1 MVLCLG
7 KAKGTDIIMD
17 ILQEGRNVFAVE
29 LEGIK
34 KLQNS
39 LDGAFVTLA
48 ERIHACSGRVVWTGM
63 GKSGHICEKVAA
75 TMASI
80 GIKAYYMHPAEGLHG
95 DLGLLTKHDIV
106 IALSNSG
113 ETDEILGLLPSIQ
126 MIGTKLYSIV
136 GRKNS
141 TLEQYSE
148 ETLVFPEMEEAFLGN
163 LVPSTTTTASL
174 VLGDALAVVVS
185 KMRGFTSKDFA
196 VFHPNGLLGR
206 KLTMKVSDLMKKD
219 EENAIIESGMNVG
232 QAVMEMCKRPIG
244 CVNVVNQEGH
254 YIGIFTDGDLRR
266 LIGSRGAQVMEEC
279 IDNVMT
285 KNPLTIEPD
294 ILVVEAVEKMKR
306 MDRRVSTLAVVED
319 GKIIGTL
326 CVADIAKAGL
336 I

>member
-1 MVLCLG
+1 
-7 KAKGTDIIMD
+7 MD
-17 ILQEGRNVFAVE
+17 ILQEGKKVFEVE
-29 LEGIK
+29 LEGIQ

-39 LDGAFVTLA
+39 LDDKFVTIA
-48 ERIHACSGRVVWTGM
+48 QKIHNCNGRVVWTGM
-63 GKSGHICEKVAA
+63 GKSGHICEKIAA

-95 DLGLLTKHDIV
+95 DLGLLTKNDIV

-113 ETDEILGLLPSIQ
+113 ETDEILRLLPSIK
-126 MIGTKLYSIV
+126 MIGSKLYSIV

-141 TLEQYSE
+141 ALEKYSE
-148 ETLVFPEMEEAFLGN
+148 ETLVFPDMEEAFLGN
-163 LVPSTTTTASL
+163 LVPSTSTTVSL

-185 KMRGFTSKDFA
+185 KMRGFTPQDFA

-206 KLTMKVSDLMKKD
+206 KLTMKVADLMKKD
-219 EENAIIESGMNVG
+219 EENAVIESGMKVE
-232 QAVMEMCKRPIG
+232 QAVMEMCKTPIG
-244 CVNVVNQEGH
+244 CVNVVDKEGH

-266 LIGSRGAQVMEEC
+266 LVGHRGVQVMDEC
-279 IDNVMT
+279 IDDVMT

-294 ILVVEAVEKMKR
+294 ILVVDAVEKMKE
-306 MDRRVSTLAVVED
+306 MNRRVSTLAVVENK
-319 GKIIGTL
+319 KIIGTL